1 MHARFRGVLS
11 WAVGVPPG
19 EPKRCK
25 LQPSIL
31 DAFFTALAQATGNV
45 DDDIA
50 ALLEVIADRAGFEVA
65 TLWRW
70 WPDEDVLRCDHAW
83 QRPGSGVGDFLE
95 AALGTVLRPGEPVP
109 GAVFVSGSPTWV
121 PDVGAYPN
129 FRRGPAAIA
138 AGLQSGFAFP
148 VRAHDEIVGVFELF
162 TLEKRELD
170 GPLFDEVAKVAAR
183 LGDVIKRLDLESQ
196 RARLLAQL
204 DVALRRQNFLLGANR
219 ALAATR
225 GFAET
230 IERLAA
236 VAVPAIGD
244 ICLIDVATKE
254 GGIERL
260 AAHHADRSMQS
271 LVDELRKF
279 PPDPAG
285 DHPAAVV
292 MRTGHSL
299 VSDDMS
305 SEFLDATTRTGQHF
319 DLTRRLGLRSYVSAP
334 LISAEKTIG
343 ALTFVTAGS
352 GRVFGDE
359 ELELVREL
367 AVQVTSVI
375 EREQRYDE
383 QREVAQFLQRSMLPE
398 RLEVPA
404 GLEVVARYLASNDAT
419 EVGGDFYDL
428 VPLDPSHIALVIGD
442 VTGHDLVAINVMAK
456 VRSALRAFLQMMPN
470 PSEALSALDTFVHNQ
485 NEGRYVTVTLGIL
498 DTESGAFELASAGH
512 PAPLLV
518 ADTVIE
524 LPCRPGVPAGV
535 GNGHYEISRSLVPL
549 DAGLVF
555 YTDGLVERGAQGP
568 DAQLGTL
575 CEVLS
580 AYRGGD
586 LEAACDK
593 VLATTL
599 EGSLQTDD
607 VAFLWVQ
614 RK

>member
-1 MHARFRGVLS
+1 M
-11 WAVGVPPG
+11 PPG
-19 EPKRCK
+19 EPGRWK

-31 DAFFTALAQATGNV
+31 DAFFTALAQATGDV

-50 ALLEVIADRAGFEVA
+50 TLLEVIADRLGFEVA

-70 WPDEDVLRCDHAW
+70 WPEEQVLRCAHAW

-109 GAVFVSGSPTWV
+109 GTVFVSGNPTWV
-121 PDVGAYPN
+121 PDIRAYPN
-129 FRRGPAAIA
+129 FRRGPAAVA

-148 VRAHDEIVGVFELF
+148 VRAHEEVVGVFELF
-162 TLEKRELD
+162 TLEERELD

-183 LGDVIKRLDLESQ
+183 LGDVIKRLDLEAQ
-196 RARLLAQL
+196 RALLLTQL
-204 DVALRRQNFLLGANR
+204 DVANRRQNFLLGANR
-219 ALAATR
+219 ALSTAR
-225 GFAET
+225 GLAET

-236 VAVPAIGD
+236 VGVPAIGD
-244 ICLIDVATKE
+244 ICLIDVTTSD

-260 AAHHADRSMQS
+260 AAHHADPSMQE
-271 LVDELRKF
+271 LVDELRRF

-292 MRTGHSL
+292 IRTGRSF
-299 VSDDMS
+299 VSEDMG
-305 SEFLDATTRTGQHF
+305 SEFLSATTQGGLHLE
-319 DLTRRLGLRSYVSAP
+319 LTRRLGLTSYVSAP
-334 LISAEKTIG
+334 LLSAEKTIG

-352 GRVFGDE
+352 GRLFGDE

-383 QREVAQFLQRSMLPE
+383 QHEVAQFLQRSMLPD
-398 RLEVPA
+398 RLDVPD

-428 VPLDPSHIALVIGD
+428 VPLSASQIALVIGD

-456 VRSALRAFLQMMPN
+456 VRNALRAFLQTMPN
-470 PSEALSALDTFVHNQ
+470 PSEALSALDTFVSNQ
-485 NEGRYVTVTLGIL
+485 DEDRYVTVALGIL
-498 DTESGAFELASAGH
+498 DIETGTFDLASAGH

-518 ADTVIE
+518 ADAVIE

-535 GNGHYEISRSLVPL
+535 GGGNYEVSRSLVPEG
-549 DAGLVF
+549 AGLVF

-568 DAQLGTL
+568 DAQLDTL

-580 AYRGGD
+580 SYKGGN

-593 VLATTL
+593 VLTTTL
-599 EGSLQTDD
+599 EGSQRADD
-607 VAFLWVQ
+607 VAFLWVR

>member
-1 MHARFRGVLS
+1 
-11 WAVGVPPG
+11 VPPG
-19 EPKRCK
+19 EPERWK

-31 DAFFTALAQATGNV
+31 DAFFTALAQATGDV

-50 ALLEVIADRAGFEVA
+50 TLLEVIADRLGFEVA

-70 WPDEDVLRCDHAW
+70 WPEEQVLRCAHAW

-109 GAVFVSGSPTWV
+109 GTVFVSGNPTWV
-121 PDVGAYPN
+121 PDVREYPN
-129 FRRGPAAIA
+129 FRRGPAAVA

-148 VRAHDEIVGVFELF
+148 VRAHDEVVGVFELF
-162 TLEKRELD
+162 TLEQRELD
-170 GPLFDEVAKVAAR
+170 APLFDEVAKVAAR
-183 LGDVIKRLDLESQ
+183 LGDVIKRLDLEAQ

-219 ALAATR
+219 ALSATR
-225 GFAET
+225 GLAET

-244 ICLIDVATKE
+244 ICLIDVVTKD
-254 GGIERL
+254 GDIERL
-260 AAHHADRSMQS
+260 AAHHFDPTMQH
-271 LVDELRKF
+271 LVDDLREF

-292 MRTGHSL
+292 IRSGRSS
-299 VSDDMS
+299 VSGDMS
-305 SEFLDATTRTGQHF
+305 SEFLSATTQTDGHLE
-319 DLTRRLGLRSYVSAP
+319 LTRSLGFTSYVSAP
-334 LISAEKTIG
+334 LLSAEKTIG
-343 ALTFVTAGS
+343 ALTFITAGS
-352 GRVFGDE
+352 GRLFGDE

-398 RLEVPA
+398 RLDVPP
-404 GLEVVARYLASNDAT
+404 GLDVVARYLASNDAT

-428 VPLDPSHIALVIGD
+428 VALSESKIALVIGD

-456 VRSALRAFLQMMPN
+456 VRSALRAFLQTMPN
-470 PSEALSALDTFVHNQ
+470 PGEALGALDTFVHNQ
-485 NEGRYVTVTLGIL
+485 HEGRYVTVALGIL
-498 DTESGAFELASAGH
+498 DLESGTFDLASAGH

-535 GNGHYEISRSLVPL
+535 GRGHYEVSRSLVPEG
-549 DAGLVF
+549 AGLVF
-555 YTDGLVERGAQGP
+555 YTDGLVERGASGP

-580 AYRGGD
+580 TYRGGD

-599 EGSLQTDD
+599 EGSLRADD

-614 RK
+614 RT